1 MSPVL
6 RQPVGEPCVGLW
18 TFACAV
24 GGRGE
29 RAWGRLTR
37 GFGAGQSGRVR
48 ADKHFFC
55 LDGTSPAAPGGEGG
69 GYLPVAAGT
78 NSIS

>member
-1 MSPVL
+1 MENGHTRRTALPLL

-29 RAWGRLTR
+29 
-37 GFGAGQSGRVR
+37 GA
-48 ADKHFFC
+48 
-55 LDGTSPAAPGGEGG
+55 
-69 GYLPVAAGT
+69 
-78 NSIS
+78 